1 MRRPTILDLV
11 QAVIEVAPSHPEVA
25 VWWYRRASVLGVQP
39 IMVVLET
46 RDGAPPDTTSIGA
59 ELARRLGPSA
69 VAVRMHGGAGE
80 AQDLYRLL
88 TATEATIA
96 AGPVGG
102 T

>member
-39 IMVVLET
+39 VMVVLET
-46 RDGAPPDTTSIGA
+46 RDGATPDTASIGA

-80 AQDLYRLL
+80 EQELYRLL
-88 TATEATIA
+88 TVAEARAA
-96 AGPVGG
+96 AGQVGG